1 MEAQG
6 QDTYRYALP
15 RRCRYY
21 MSRLIS
27 GQKNFPLG
35 FQNSDFDEIIDIRSI
50 WICLH
55 HAHKK
60 DNCFLEYR
68 TQEHVR
74 RGNFHF
80 DPECYDFSQIYLLYP
95 CIHTDANIHLEEIMN
110 RPKDI
115 MEFLFLLFLSNR
127 EFDEIRL
134 ILEKKYDIVVTEE
147 LKTEVEK
154 MCTFSEGAFLAWQE
168 RGLEQGLEK
177 GKVETLVDNISSLLE
192 SGLISD
198 VQQAFSILHV
208 KKDLQSK
215 VLQHLQLH

>member
-1 MEAQG
+1 
-6 QDTYRYALP
+6 
-15 RRCRYY
+15 
-21 MSRLIS
+21 
-27 GQKNFPLG
+27 
-35 FQNSDFDEIIDIRSI
+35 
-50 WICLH
+50 
-55 HAHKK
+55 
-60 DNCFLEYR
+60 
-68 TQEHVR
+68 
-74 RGNFHF
+74 
-80 DPECYDFSQIYLLYP
+80 
-95 CIHTDANIHLEEIMN
+95 MN